1 MEMNRMEATKKESKR
16 GEELSELNDILA
28 HLQEQI
34 YDSGRT
40 TTALSTEIAA
50 LKTKNKELKSELL
63 EQGRTLMHALSSDK
77 S

>member
-40 TTALSTEIAA
+40 TSALSSEIAA
-50 LKTKNKELKSELL
+50 LKTKN
-63 EQGRTLMHALSSDK
+63 
-77 S
+77 

>member
-1 MEMNRMEATKKESKR
+1 M
-16 GEELSELNDILA
+16 NDILA